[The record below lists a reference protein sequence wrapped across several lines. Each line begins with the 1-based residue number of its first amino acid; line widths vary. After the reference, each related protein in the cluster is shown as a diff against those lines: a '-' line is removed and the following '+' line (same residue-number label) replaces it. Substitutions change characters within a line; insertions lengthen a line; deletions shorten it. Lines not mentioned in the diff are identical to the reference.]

1 MKTLFEYKGVFDIT
15 HEYLKTQVT
24 LEDHY
29 FDIDLLNIEDY
40 VELMG
45 IIHYVIEDTGE
56 EGDARLL
63 IKGRIK
69 ERTIVANVLTNK
81 TWVRYRLEITE
92 SKKEISDILR
102 KTKSY
107 NDLYNTSH
115 NHLILQEP
123 L

>member
-1 MKTLFEYKGVFDIT
+1 MKTLFEYKGVFDIR

-29 FDIDLLNIEDY
+29 FDMDLLNIEDY

-45 IIHYVIEDTGE
+45 TIHYVIEDTGE
-56 EGDARLL
+56 DGEARLL

-69 ERTIVANVLTNK
+69 ERTIVANVLTNE